1 MVKPQSVKNSYL
13 SKEIES
19 VELFLET
26 DKLHAVQVS
35 LERFLE
41 KYPKKSLKRLE
52 MPRHF
57 ARRRQLLN
65 IAQ

>member
-1 MVKPQSVKNSYL
+1 MVKSQPAKSSYL

-41 KYPKKSLKRLE
+41 KWTKKNVKELE
-52 MPRHF
+52 TPQHF
-57 ARRRQLLN
+57 ARRRR
-65 IAQ
+65 

>member
-1 MVKPQSVKNSYL
+1 MVKSQPAKSPYL

-41 KYPKKSLKRLE
+41 K
-52 MPRHF
+52 
-57 ARRRQLLN
+57 
-65 IAQ
+65 

>member
-1 MVKPQSVKNSYL
+1 MAKLQSIKNSYL

-41 KYPKKSLKRLE
+41 KYPKKNLKRLE
-52 MPRHF
+52 TPRHF
-57 ARRRQLLN
+57 AHRRRLLN
-65 IAQ
+65 FAQ